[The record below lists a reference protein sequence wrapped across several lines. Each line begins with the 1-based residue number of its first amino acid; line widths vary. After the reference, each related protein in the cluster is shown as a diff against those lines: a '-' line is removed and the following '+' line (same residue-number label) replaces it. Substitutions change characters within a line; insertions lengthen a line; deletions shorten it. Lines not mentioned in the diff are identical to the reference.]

1 MRATWTSE
9 SEEETRALGRA
20 LAERLLP
27 DGVLLLRGDLGTG
40 KTVLTQGLATGLGID
55 SRQVQ
60 SPSFT
65 LVREHDGA
73 RGRLIHIDL
82 YRLEPED
89 VEALGLWELLVGPGV
104 KVVEWSERLPFV
116 IDGALELEIRRGA
129 MGERRELELMGS
141 PARSARSRGS
151 TPKSSGPGVSRDT
164 ESGREEADE
173 H

>member
-1 MRATWTSE
+1 VSAAWTSE
-9 SEEETRALGRA
+9 SEHETRALGRA

-55 SRQVQ
+55 ARQVQ

-65 LVREHDGA
+65 LVREHDGTRA
-73 RGRLIHIDL
+73 RLIHIDL
-82 YRLEPED
+82 YRLAQED

-104 KVVEWSERLPFV
+104 KVVEWSERLPFT
-116 IDGALELEIRRGA
+116 IEGALEVEIRRVAKGQ
-129 MGERRELELMGS
+129 RRELELME
-141 PARSARSRGS
+141 PAESSSESRGS
-151 TPKSSGPGVSRDT
+151 MPRSSGKEDALDA
-164 ESGREEADE
+164 ESGREVADE